1 MMKKRWISL
10 VLASLLA
17 IQLTGCTSA
26 EKKAEL
32 AEPAE
37 STGSTEAVQPGEQ
50 VEEDAN
56 EGTERVQLVFEH
68 QIDRVSENFESELE
82 SLFPVDIVMDRNQST
97 NPYLRLTNELTH
109 DMAPDFVLCEYIKRI
124 DDDVLAEY
132 FYDLGG
138 ESFVNN
144 YYLSAVE
151 SCTSADGGLYYIPG
165 PSYVYGI
172 VYDKTMFDEL
182 GLTVP
187 KNYSEFVDVIQKVDA
202 MGLTG
207 TEPDPNDP
215 EKTIEVPIRAF
226 VPTVRW
232 CDMFQILFN
241 CINYEDTFQGIS
253 NSKWLSDYQVG
264 NGTMVG
270 HMEEAAKKYLKLFDD
285 GVLTLDLWNVEP
297 GYRSR
302 KLYDYHTSLM
312 TIESQQ
318 AYGFNQQLNAE
329 NTENIHEMGLMP
341 IYTSDA
347 PDSGYL
353 YAIPRSFIGITKKGA
368 ADPAKL
374 EAMLQIMAYLSTPE
388 GQKLLISGDD
398 YFGFLK
404 EDTSLGSDFY
414 TEVLDT
420 INSGRVIPTFYFEGD
435 NHGDFVETYMHD
447 ATPDLVNGSITI
459 EEWLKGADEYRDKA
473 LEPKNQEIYGSV
485 PETLLPLQTAY
496 IDGLAYLSSMDAEI
510 GYVPVSPYYGTQTY
524 FYSGDITD
532 DMIGLVTT
540 ANRYFVASIDNDM
553 EFVVAEMTGQEL
565 LDLALAKGDNGMAAF
580 AGVEMTYSLSGENGG
595 QYVSLKMNG
604 EEMDM
609 ERTYRVASLRGA
621 FEQSKIIEEYPDLTF
636 TDIFKNYLKT
646 AGETVTAPEQLTI
659 VD

>member
-1 MMKKRWISL
+1 M
-10 VLASLLA
+10 LASLLA
-17 IQLTGCTSA
+17 IQLTGCTTVKKESA
-26 EKKAEL
+26 ST
-32 AEPAE
+32 E
-37 STGSTEAVQPGEQ
+37 STEQ
-50 VEEDAN
+50 IDEVKTDDS
-56 EGTERVQLVFEH
+56 TERVQLVFEH

-82 SLFPVDIVMDRNQST
+82 SLFQVDIVMDENQST

-124 DDDVLAEY
+124 DDDVLTGY

-144 YYLSAVE
+144 YYLSAIE
-151 SCTSADGGLYYIPG
+151 SCTSSDGGLYYIPG
-165 PSYVYGI
+165 PSHVYGI
-172 VYDKTMFDEL
+172 VYDKTAFDEL

-187 KNYSEFVDVIQKVDA
+187 KNYSEFVQVIQKVDA

-215 EKTIEVPIRAF
+215 EKTIEVPVRAF

-232 CDMFQILFN
+232 CDMSQILFN
-241 CINYEDTFQGIS
+241 SINYEDTFQGIS
-253 NSKWLSDYQVG
+253 NGKWLSDYQKG
-264 NGTMVG
+264 EGTMVG
-270 HMEEAAKKYLKLFDD
+270 HMEAAAKKYLKLFDD
-285 GVLTLDLWNVEP
+285 GVLTLDMWNVEP

-318 AYGFNQQLNAE
+318 AYGFNQQLNEE
-329 NTENIHEMGLMP
+329 NPENIHEMGLMP
-341 IYTSDA
+341 IYTSDD

-353 YAIPRSFIGITKKGA
+353 YAIPRSFIGITQKGA
-368 ADPAKL
+368 SDPEKL
-374 EAMLQIMAYLSTPE
+374 EAMLQIMDYLSTPE

-404 EDTSLGSDFY
+404 EDTALGSDFY
-414 TEVLDT
+414 TEVIDT
-420 INSGRVIPTFYFEGD
+420 INNGRVIPTFYFEGD

-447 ATPDLVNGSITI
+447 ATPDLVNGNITI
-459 EEWLKGADEYRDKA
+459 EQWLKGADEYRDKA
-473 LEPKNQEIYGSV
+473 LAPKNQEIYGSC

-510 GYVPVSPYYGTQTY
+510 GYIPVSGYYGTQTY

-540 ANRYFVASIDNDM
+540 ANRYYNSTIDNDM
-553 EFVVAEMTGQEL
+553 EFVVVEMTGQEL
-565 LDLALAKGDNGMAAF
+565 FDLAVSKGDNGMAAF
-580 AGVEMTYSLSGENGG
+580 AGVEMTYSLSGENGD
-595 QYVSLKMNG
+595 QYVSLKIDG

-609 ERTYRVASLRGA
+609 SKTYRVASLRGA
-621 FEQSKIIEEYPDLTF
+621 VAQSEIVEEYPDLTF
-636 TDIFKNYLKT
+636 SDIFKNYLKT
-646 AGETVTAPEQLTI
+646 AGETVTAPQQLEI

>member
-1 MMKKRWISL
+1 MNKRLISL
-10 VLASLLA
+10 MLASLLA
-17 IQLTGCTSA
+17 VPFAGITGA
-26 EKKAEL
+26 AQEL
-32 AEPAE
+32 AA
-37 STGSTEAVQPGEQ
+37 TELT
-50 VEEDAN
+50 DDS
-56 EGTERVQLVFEH
+56 EGRVQLVFEY
-68 QIDRVSENFESELE
+68 QIDRVSEEFESTLE
-82 SLFPVDIVMDRNQST
+82 ALFPVDIVMDQNQST

-109 DMAPDFVLCEYIKRI
+109 DMAPDFVLCEYVKRI
-124 DDDVLAEY
+124 DDEVLSQY

-144 YYLSAVE
+144 YYLSAIE
-151 SCTSADGGLYYIPG
+151 SCTSSDGGLYYIPG

-172 VYDKTMFDEL
+172 VYDKTAFEEL

-187 KNYSEFVDVIQKVDA
+187 KNYSEFVEVIRQVDA

-207 TEPDPNDP
+207 TEPDQNDP
-215 EKTIEVPIRAF
+215 GKTIEVPIRAF

-232 CDMFQILFN
+232 CDMSQILFN
-241 CINYEDTFQGIS
+241 TMNYEDTFQGIS
-253 NSKWLSDYQVG
+253 NGKWLSDYQKG
-264 NGTMVG
+264 EGTMVG
-270 HMEEAAKKYLKLFDD
+270 HMEAAAEKYLKLFDD

-318 AYGFNQQLNAE
+318 AYGFNTQLNEE
-329 NTENIHEMGLMP
+329 NPDNIHEIGLMP
-341 IYTSDA
+341 IYTSDE

-353 YAIPRSFIGITKKGA
+353 YAIPRSFIGITQAGA
-368 ADPAKL
+368 SDPAKL
-374 EAMLQIMAYLSTPE
+374 EAMLQIMDYISTPE

-404 EDTSLGSDFY
+404 EDTSLGSNFY
-414 TEVLDT
+414 TEVMDT
-420 INSGRVIPTFYFEGD
+420 INSGRIIPTFYFEGD

-447 ATPDLVNGSITI
+447 TTADLVNGTVTV

-473 LEPKNQEIYGSV
+473 LAPKNQEIYGTT

-496 IDGLAYLSSMDAEI
+496 IDGFAYLSSMDAEI
-510 GYVPVSPYYGTQTY
+510 GYVPVSAYYGTQTY

-540 ANRYFVASIDNDM
+540 ANRYYISTIDDDM
-553 EFVVAEMTGQEL
+553 EFVVVEMTGQEL
-565 LDLALAKGDNGMAAF
+565 LDVALANGDNGMAAF
-580 AGVEMTYSLSGENGG
+580 AGVEMTYSLSGEDGE
-595 QYVSLKMNG
+595 QYVSLKIDG
-604 EEMDM
+604 EDMDPDK
-609 ERTYRVASLRGA
+609 TYRVASLKGA
-621 FEQSKIIEEYPDLTF
+621 VMHNKVVEEYPDLTF
-636 TDIFKNYLKT
+636 ADIFKTYLKT
-646 AGETVTAPEQLTI
+646 CGETVTAPEQLTI